1 MIKARFVGG
10 PLDGFMGEQTTK
22 VSVKVH
28 SHGQVIG
35 SYVPGPDEA
44 GDAVYQWH
52 PGDVEGAEPPAG
64 DGPGPS

>member
-28 SHGQVIG
+28 RHGQLIG
-35 SYVPGPDEA
+35 SYVPGPDGA
-44 GDAVYQWH
+44 GAAVYQWH
-52 PGDVEGAEPPAG
+52 SAAVEGNEPPVEESV
-64 DGPGPS
+64 DPP